1 MTPEQL
7 VNFLHES
14 VIDENVALYRQ
25 LFARTDP
32 EKASDPY
39 WIHALA
45 LFGGLSEEQREWF
58 FEVVRQIAVDTT
70 STVLGVIDGASYL
83 EGADGRFELT
93 HGALKINGDLQSLFL
108 AEEERRAK

>member
-1 MTPEQL
+1 MTAERL
-7 VNFLHES
+7 VNFLHNS

-39 WIHALA
+39 WIRALA
-45 LFGGLSEEQREWF
+45 LFGGLSREQQTVF
-58 FEVVRQIAVDTT
+58 FEIVRQIAVDTT
-70 STVLGVIDGASYL
+70 SNVLGVIDGASYL

-93 HGALKINGDLQSLFL
+93 HGALKLNGDLQGLFL